1 MARKPETLVG
11 IARTQLPY
19 LRPRFVSFGG
29 PAPHGAAHVERH
41 FLSLKTIDLDLRPS
55 AATPPTGSALKSR
68 FGGLAAYLVW
78 QARLDVAPLA
88 LTDEAPPH
96 RCLATPARPGYH
108 GNWLSTAPR
117 LQADQDSTPSATTCT
132 STAPARLTMLV
143 TMARVL
149 GFVVQPV
156 DEGPVDLQFF
166 DGAPPGGPS
175 ITRAASAS
183 SRPLNSGR
191 PPPISDSGPGQ
202 ATSSSVT
209 TVSRFSG

>member
-1 MARKPETLVG
+1 VARKPETLVG

-88 LTDEAPPH
+88 LTDEAPSH
-96 RCLATPARPGYH
+96 RCLANAGSAGLPRELAVDRASAPGQ
-108 GNWLSTAPR
+108 PR
-117 LQADQDSTPSATTCT
+117 FHSFGDDVHVNRAGAFDDAGDDG
-132 STAPARLTMLV
+132 
-143 TMARVL
+143 RVL

>member
-1 MARKPETLVG
+1 MVQPTSNATSS
-11 IARTQLPY
+11 A
-19 LRPRFVSFGG
+19 S
-29 PAPHGAAHVERH
+29 
-41 FLSLKTIDLDLRPS
+41 RPS
-55 AATPPTGSALKSR
+55 TWTCVLPPLHRRPGPRSSPA
-68 FGGLAAYLVW
+68 LAAWPPILVW
-78 QARLDVAPLA
+78 QARLDLAPLA

>member
-1 MARKPETLVG
+1 MVQPTSNATSS
-11 IARTQLPY
+11 A
-19 LRPRFVSFGG
+19 S
-29 PAPHGAAHVERH
+29 
-41 FLSLKTIDLDLRPS
+41 RPS
-55 AATPPTGSALKSR
+55 TWTCVLPPLHRRPGPRSSPP
-68 FGGLAAYLVW
+68 LAAWPPILVW
-78 QARLDVAPLA
+78 QARLDLAPLA

-209 TVSRFSG
+209 TVSRFSGKARSTTPPA